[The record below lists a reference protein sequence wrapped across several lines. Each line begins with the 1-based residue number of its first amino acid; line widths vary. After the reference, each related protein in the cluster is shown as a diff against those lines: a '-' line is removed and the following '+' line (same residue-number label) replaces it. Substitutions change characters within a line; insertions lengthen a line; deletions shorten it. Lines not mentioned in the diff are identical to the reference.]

1 MLPGSIYESDDEEM
15 DLGDFDLD
23 PYGNTMNQRTPL
35 GGNLSRFFDKV

>member
-1 MLPGSIYESDDEEM
+1 MLPNSIYESDEEM

-35 GGNLSRFFDKV
+35 AGNLSGFFDKV